1 MLKRKVIV
9 ACGGAVATSTIA
21 ANKVKEL
28 GEKNGFDIEICQCRI
43 SEIGSNLSGACLI
56 VPTSRVKRDYGIP
69 LITGMP
75 FISGVN
81 VEKTESAILKVLR
94 EAE

>member
-1 MLKRKVIV
+1 MKKKVIV

-28 GEKNGFDIEICQCRI
+28 GAKNGIDVDICQCRI
-43 SEIGSNLSGACLI
+43 SEIPSNLDGACLI
-56 VPTSRVKRDYGIP
+56 VPTSKVKRDYGIP

-75 FISGVN
+75 FISGVG
-81 VEKTESAILKVLR
+81 VEKTEKKILKVLQ
-94 EAE
+94 EA